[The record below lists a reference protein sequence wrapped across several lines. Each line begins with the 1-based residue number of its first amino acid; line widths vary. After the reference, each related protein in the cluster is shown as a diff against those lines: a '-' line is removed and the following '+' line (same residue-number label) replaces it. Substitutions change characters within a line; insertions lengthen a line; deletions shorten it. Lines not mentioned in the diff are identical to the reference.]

1 MIQSQIQNYFFY
13 PSACDCQTH
22 FSNPKFTKMEKTY
35 LLFCLLMVVAIV
47 GEAQKFIRVYDTR
60 GHKIAKG
67 NVVDGSSTDSVLVIE
82 RGNSIDTVPIQK
94 ISYIKTK
101 HSFGNNILIGTAIAA
116 PTLAII
122 SVIGN
127 QPCDNCFF
135 STTDGEAAAG
145 GFIVG
150 AAAGAVIGAITGV
163 FKNSKTGIIN
173 GDMQKWHEVRLKL
186 AQK

>member
-1 MIQSQIQNYFFY
+1 
-13 PSACDCQTH
+13 
-22 FSNPKFTKMEKTY
+22 
-35 LLFCLLMVVAIV
+35 MVVAIV

-94 ISYIKTK
+94 VSYIKTK
-101 HSFGNNILIGTAIAA
+101 HSFGNNILIGTVIAA

-127 QPCDNCFF
+127 SPCSDCFIT
-135 STTDGEAAAG
+135 TTDGEAAVG

-150 AAAGAVIGAITGV
+150 AAAGAVVGAITGV
-163 FKNSKTGIIN
+163 FKNSKTGIID